1 MEEKK
6 KRTANSGSITAERA
20 KEMQRRSAQAKSENA
35 LARKSARE
43 FAIAAMNAEVTDKGS
58 GKKIVVKDAVVQRL
72 VAKAIQES
80 DLNAIKYLFEL
91 IGESPAQKLEVTGKD
106 GESLFNE
113 KPMSRKEAAEMLR
126 RFEQEL

>member
-6 KRTANSGSITAERA
+6 KEVNHYHFTKENAR
-20 KEMQRRSAQAKSENA
+20 EMQAKGTAIRREKIA
-35 LARKSARE
+35 ARKSARE
-43 FAIAAMNAEVTDKGS
+43 FAEAALNAEVTDKGS
-58 GKKIVVKDAVVQRL
+58 GKKVVVKDAVVQRL